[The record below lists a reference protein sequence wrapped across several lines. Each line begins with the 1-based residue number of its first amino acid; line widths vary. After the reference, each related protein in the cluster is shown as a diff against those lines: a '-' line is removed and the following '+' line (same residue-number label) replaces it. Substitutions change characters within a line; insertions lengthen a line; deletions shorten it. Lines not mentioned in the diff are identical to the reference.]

1 MNISIFLNYLLIK
14 RTRFER
20 LESSINTNPQVIAKR
35 RAMANHVGRVE
46 ESKCYHYLIT
56 LSPITWD
63 IIKIVS
69 VTLPPYG
76 VHVTKTRTRED

>member
-1 MNISIFLNYLLIK
+1 
-14 RTRFER
+14 
-20 LESSINTNPQVIAKR
+20 
-35 RAMANHVGRVE
+35 MANHVGRVE

-76 VHVTKTRTRED
+76 VHVTKTRTREDWWFLINENLNWKLRSKPAYKVEYGNKIESKTDLW